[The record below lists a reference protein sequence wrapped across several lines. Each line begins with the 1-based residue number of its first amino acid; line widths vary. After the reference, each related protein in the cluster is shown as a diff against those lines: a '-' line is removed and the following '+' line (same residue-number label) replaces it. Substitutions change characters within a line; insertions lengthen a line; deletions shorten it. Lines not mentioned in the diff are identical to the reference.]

1 MNPLHDGTLESQPAA
16 CAPGPVVAAVEIAW
30 APIVEFADRNPLPG
44 IRFFREF
51 AGIGGIA
58 DDGTFRL
65 RFTAVPTTLSIG
77 ACNVP
82 KRCDPPIQPLSAT

>member
-1 MNPLHDGTLESQPAA
+1 M
-16 CAPGPVVAAVEIAW
+16 V
-30 APIVEFADRNPLPG
+30 
-44 IRFFREF
+44 
-51 AGIGGIA
+51 GIA